1 MASTVLTIL
10 QTPERML
17 TNHHHGS
24 GPEQAMETTQSRHTR
39 TPRGTLSQQ
48 LLLDTAME
56 IVDIGGV
63 GGFSMRALGARLNI
77 DPTAVYRHF
86 RTKNDLLEALAD
98 RVVKGE
104 EPLPHSG
111 ETRADLRETFA
122 QLRRSLLRHPT
133 LAPIVLRRPPGGE
146 ASWER
151 TNHAIGLLRDTGMPD
166 QDAANAFQTLLFY
179 TLGHALTEARHTAA
193 TIAAKGLEATV
204 TPTTA
209 VAAAATRY
217 PHLAA
222 TADQLATAM
231 ETQFHEGLSLILTAL
246 AL

>member
-1 MASTVLTIL
+1 
-10 QTPERML
+10 
-17 TNHHHGS
+17 
-24 GPEQAMETTQSRHTR
+24 METAQPRHTR

-63 GGFSMRALGARLNI
+63 GGFSMRALGSRLNI

-86 RTKNDLLEALAD
+86 RTKNELLEALAD
-98 RVVKGE
+98 RVVRGE
-104 EPLPHSG
+104 EPLPH
-111 ETRADLRETFA
+111 TDDPHADLRETFA

-146 ASWER
+146 ASWDR
-151 TNHAIGLLRDTGMPD
+151 TNHAIGLLRDAGMPD
-166 QDAANAFQTLLFY
+166 HDAANAFQTLLFY

-193 TIAAKGLEATV
+193 TIAHKGPDATV
-204 TPTTA
+204 TPVTA
-209 VAAAATRY
+209 ISSAAARY

-222 TADQLATAM
+222 VADHLAGAM
-231 ETQFHEGLSLILTAL
+231 ETQFHEGLGLILTAL
-246 AL
+246 AI

>member
-1 MASTVLTIL
+1 
-10 QTPERML
+10 
-17 TNHHHGS
+17 
-24 GPEQAMETTQSRHTR
+24 METAQPRHTR

-86 RTKNDLLEALAD
+86 RTKNELLEALAD
-98 RVVKGE
+98 RVVRGD
-104 EPLPHSG
+104 EPLPHTG
-111 ETRADLRETFA
+111 DPRADIRETFA

-151 TNHAIGLLRDTGMPD
+151 TNHAIGLLRDAGLPD
-166 QDAANAFQTLLFY
+166 RQASDAYTTLLFY

-193 TIAAKGLEATV
+193 TIAKKGLDATV
-204 TPTTA
+204 TPITA
-209 VAAAATRY
+209 ISSSASRY

-222 TADQLATAM
+222 VADHLAADM
-231 ETQFHEGLSLILTAL
+231 QAQFHDGLSLILAAL
-246 AL
+246 AI

>member
-1 MASTVLTIL
+1 
-10 QTPERML
+10 
-17 TNHHHGS
+17 
-24 GPEQAMETTQSRHTR
+24 METTPPRHTR
-39 TPRGTLSQQ
+39 TPRGTLSRG

-63 GGFSMRALGARLNI
+63 GGFSMRALGARLSI

-86 RTKNDLLEALAD
+86 RTKNELLEALAD
-98 RVVKGE
+98 RVVRGD
-104 EPLPHSG
+104 EPLPHTG
-111 ETRADLRETFA
+111 DPRADLRETFA

-151 TNHAIGLLRDTGMPD
+151 TNHAIGLLRDAGMPD
-166 QDAANAFQTLLFY
+166 RDAANAFATLLFY

-193 TIAAKGLEATV
+193 TIASKGLEVPV
-204 TPTTA
+204 TPATA
-209 VAAAATRY
+209 VSSAASRY

-222 TADQLATAM
+222 VANHFDEPM
-231 ETQFHEGLSLILTAL
+231 ETQFHDGLGLILAAL
-246 AL
+246 AI

>member
-1 MASTVLTIL
+1 
-10 QTPERML
+10 
-17 TNHHHGS
+17 
-24 GPEQAMETTQSRHTR
+24 METVQPRHTR

-98 RVVKGE
+98 RVVRGT

-111 ETRADLRETFA
+111 SPLADLRETFA

-133 LAPIVLRRPPGGE
+133 LAPVVLRRPPGGE

-151 TNHAIGLLRDTGMPD
+151 TNHTIGLLRDAGMPD
-166 QDAANAFQTLLFY
+166 HEAANAFQTLLFY
-179 TLGHALTEARHTAA
+179 TLGHSLTEARHTAA
-193 TIAAKGLEATV
+193 TIARKGPDATV
-204 TPTTA
+204 TPVTA
-209 VAAAATRY
+209 ISPAASRY

-222 TADQLATAM
+222 TADHLAAEM
-231 ETQFHEGLSLILTAL
+231 ETQFHEGLGLVLAAL
-246 AL
+246 AI